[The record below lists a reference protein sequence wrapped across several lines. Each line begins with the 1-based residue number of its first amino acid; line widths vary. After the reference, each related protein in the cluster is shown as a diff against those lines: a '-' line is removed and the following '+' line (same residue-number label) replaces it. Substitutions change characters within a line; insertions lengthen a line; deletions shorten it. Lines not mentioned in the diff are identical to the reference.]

1 MGFDNFDT
9 DLIVVFGFP
18 LLIVAL
24 ALAYSAYQRNL
35 KHKERIAMIEKGI
48 VPADWEQPAPEREYK
63 RGSSSPVGVTLVGIA
78 ITLGLLTIGVGP
90 WLIGGLVPTA
100 VGCAMLIQQLIE
112 ESRKKRDEE

>member
-1 MGFDNFDT
+1 MGFDGFDA

-35 KHKERIAMIEKGI
+35 KHKERMAMIEKGL
-48 VPADWEQPAPEREYK
+48 VPTDLEPPEIACEY
-63 RGSSSPVGVTLVGIA
+63 RRSSLSPVGVTLVGIA

-100 VGCAMLIQQLIE
+100 VGCAMLIQQMIE
-112 ESRKKRDEE
+112 ESKKKRDGE